1 MKRVLIITYYWPPS
15 GGSGVQR
22 WLKMSKYLPENGWQ
36 PVIYTAKDAE
46 YPVEDPSLEQDVA
59 PEAEVI
65 RRPIVEPYTFYKK
78 FLGMQKGEK
87 VKAGFINEGT
97 KKSGWKEN
105 LSVWLRGNLFIPDA
119 RCWWIKP
126 SVRYLSKYLK
136 EHPVDALISTGP
148 PHSMHLIARALNKK
162 FNIPWVADFRDPWTD
177 IDFYKDLKLTRCA
190 DRKHHRLEHQVL
202 TEATKAV
209 AIGWDCA
216 KGLESHGAKDVAVIT
231 NGFDETFVETHGR
244 VSLHNDASQ
253 HETLPFT
260 MSHIG
265 IVGAN
270 RNPETFWQSIA
281 DIVEMFPGTSPI
293 PSIKIRLIGQV
304 DNSVLES
311 IKRYNIEKYVEIIP
325 YIPHNQVIAEQQKSD
340 VLLLFVNNTPN
351 AKGILTGKI
360 FEYMASGRPILC
372 IGPEDGDSARILNET
387 QSGITV
393 DFNDKEKMKQTI
405 LTLYERF
412 KDNNLKI
419 NNLDLISR
427 YSRRNLCR
435 QYCEILNGLF

>member
-36 PVIYTAKDAE
+36 PVIYTAEDAE
-46 YPVEDPSLEQDVA
+46 YPVEDASLEKDV
-59 PEAEVI
+59 PSEAEVI
-65 RRPIVEPYTFYKK
+65 RRPIVEPYSLYKK
-78 FLGMQKGEK
+78 FLGIKKGEK
-87 VKAGFINEGT
+87 VKAGFINEGA

-105 LSVWLRGNLFIPDA
+105 LSVWLRGNFFIPDA
-119 RCWWIKP
+119 RCWWVKP

-136 EHPVDALISTGP
+136 EHPVDAMISTGP
-148 PHSMHLIARALNKK
+148 PHSMHLIATALHKK

-190 DRKHHRLEHQVL
+190 DHKHHRLEHQVL
-202 TEATKAV
+202 TEATKV
-209 AIGWDCA
+209 VTVGWDCA

-231 NGFDETFVETHGR
+231 NGYDETFVETFPETSH
-244 VSLHNDASQ
+244 LD

-265 IVGAN
+265 IIGEN
-270 RNPETFWQSIA
+270 RNPETFWQSIS
-281 DIVEMFPGTSPI
+281 DLVETFPETSPK

-311 IKRYNIEKYVEIIP
+311 IKRHNIEKFVEIIP
-325 YIPHNQVIAEQQKSD
+325 YIPHNQVIEEQAKSD

-387 QSGITV
+387 NTGITV
-393 DFNDKEKMKQTI
+393 DFNDKEKMKSVI
-405 LTLYERF
+405 
-412 KDNNLKI
+412 
-419 NNLDLISR
+419 LDLFKKYHENQLITNDIKVVEKF
-427 YSRRNLCR
+427 SRRNLTK
-435 QYCEILNGLF
+435 EFVKILNGII

>member
-36 PVIYTAKDAE
+36 PVIYTAENAE
-46 YPVEDPSLEQDVA
+46 YPVEDPSLAQDVA
-59 PEAEVI
+59 PEAEII

-78 FLGMQKGEK
+78 FLGMKKGEK
-87 VKAGFINEGT
+87 VKAGFINEGA
-97 KKSGWKEN
+97 KKSGWKES
-105 LSVWLRGNLFIPDA
+105 LSIWLRGNLFIPDA

-126 SVRYLSKYLK
+126 SVRYLSNYLK
-136 EHPVDALISTGP
+136 EHPVDAMISTGP
-148 PHSMHLIARALNKK
+148 PHSMHLIARALHKK

-202 TEATKAV
+202 TEATKV
-209 AIGWDCA
+209 VTVGWDCA

-231 NGFDETFVETHGR
+231 NGFDETFVETFPET
-244 VSLHNDASQ
+244 SSETSNFD

-281 DIVEMFPGTSPI
+281 ELDLP
-293 PSIKIRLIGQV
+293 IKIRLIGQV
-304 DNSVLES
+304 DNSVIES
-311 IKRYNIEKYVEIIP
+311 IKRHNIEKYVEIIP

-340 VLLLFVNNTPN
+340 VLLLFINNTPN

-387 QSGITV
+387 QTGITI
-393 DFNDKEKMKQTI
+393 DFNDKEKMKSVI
-405 LTLYERF
+405 
-412 KDNNLKI
+412 
-419 NNLDLISR
+419 LDLLAKHNANQLVTNDIQAVEK
-427 YSRRNLCR
+427 YSRRNLTKDFVK
-435 QYCEILNGLF
+435 ILNEIV